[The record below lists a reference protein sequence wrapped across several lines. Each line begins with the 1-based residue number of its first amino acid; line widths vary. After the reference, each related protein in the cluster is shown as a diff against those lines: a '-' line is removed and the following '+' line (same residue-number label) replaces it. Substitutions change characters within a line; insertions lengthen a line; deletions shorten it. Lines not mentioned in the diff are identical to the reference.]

1 MIFKETGE
9 KSLPTIIL
17 LHGGG
22 LSDWSWKNAVPL
34 LSSEFHLVT
43 PILDGH
49 GEDGSETFISIQKC
63 AEELIGYIEND
74 CGGKVFAIGG
84 LSIGAQI
91 TVETLSKKSD
101 ITQYA
106 IIESALT
113 IPIKGTTA
121 ITVPAYQLLYG
132 LIKRRWFS
140 KMQAKSLCVPDE
152 LFETYYQDSQK
163 ISKQSL
169 INLTLSNGNY
179 RLKPSIAATHAK
191 VLVIVGSDEI
201 KVMKESAELLH
212 RTIPKSQLYIAKNM
226 KHGQLSLVHTE
237 QYINLLKNFFE

>member
-1 MIFKETGE
+1 MIFKETGD
-9 KSLPTIIL
+9 KRLKTIIL

-34 LSSEFHLVT
+34 LSSEFHLVI

-63 AEELIGYIEND
+63 AEELINYIEND

-91 TVETLSKKSD
+91 TVETLSKRPN

-113 IPIKGTTA
+113 IPIKGATA
-121 ITVPAYQLLYG
+121 VTVPAYQLLYG

-179 RLKPSIAATHAK
+179 HLNPSIAATHAK
-191 VLVIVGSDEI
+191 VLIIVGSDEI

-212 RTIPKSQLYIAKNM
+212 RTIPKSELYIAKNM

-237 QYINLLKNFFE
+237 QYIKLLKSFFE